1 MMIILATEHFTLLER
16 ETIDSDCC
24 WLFFFVLL
32 KGLCYK
38 NTAVFLFYSVGQ
50 FYAEVSYLHCSASS
64 HTQNA
69 SVVLLRKAR
78 KESWPNFF
86 KFQSMSILA
95 IHATDP
101 QLTGISFNA

>member
-1 MMIILATEHFTLLER
+1 MQVKSVKTGSVFWAACTSLSYFYMVSKIRNKHFVHEELYVVFLVDLVSQSRTEIMIILLTEHFTLLER

-50 FYAEVSYLHCSASS
+50 FYAEV
-64 HTQNA
+64 Q
-69 SVVLLRKAR
+69 
-78 KESWPNFF
+78 
-86 KFQSMSILA
+86 
-95 IHATDP
+95 
-101 QLTGISFNA
+101 

>member
-1 MMIILATEHFTLLER
+1 MIILLTEHFTLLER

-50 FYAEVSYLHCSASS
+50 FYAEV
-64 HTQNA
+64 
-69 SVVLLRKAR
+69 
-78 KESWPNFF
+78 
-86 KFQSMSILA
+86 
-95 IHATDP
+95 
-101 QLTGISFNA
+101 QLF